1 MLSFVRKMKELL
13 QLPRP
18 KPSVGSVV
26 VGKVSSSVS
35 KTYGA
40 MLGIYAVYVR
50 LKETS
55 ASIFIIGFIMETS
68 ASIFIIGFIIYM
80 LLILKLLD
88 LVCI

>member
-26 VGKVSSSVS
+26 VGKVSSILS
-35 KTYGA
+35 KIYGA
-40 MLGIYAVYVR
+40 MLGIYAGIYAVYVR
-50 LKETS
+50 LK
-55 ASIFIIGFIMETS
+55 ETS